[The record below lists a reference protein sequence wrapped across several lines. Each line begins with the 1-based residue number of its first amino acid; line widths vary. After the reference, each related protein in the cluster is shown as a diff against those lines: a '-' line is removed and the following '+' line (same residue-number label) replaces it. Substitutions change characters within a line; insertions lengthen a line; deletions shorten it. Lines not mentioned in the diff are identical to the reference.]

1 MTKLEVI
8 NSFVGKP
15 SQVCNGVCMSRSQN
29 LTVVSP
35 DPLASLRLSGLNCT
49 DITASAWP
57 GNELKTFY
65 GDLQKYNNNY
75 LCRHILHFIQTLT

>member
-49 DITASAWP
+49 DITASA
-57 GNELKTFY
+57 
-65 GDLQKYNNNY
+65 
-75 LCRHILHFIQTLT
+75 